1 MKTIQSRSVSWKG
14 TKLSAL
20 FLFVFF
26 TCLHDAG
33 AQCTN
38 TVIDWDYREFF
49 AQNNAT
55 IRTYV
60 SLAQSQ
66 SQVFA
71 LGANKL
77 TITHNYTTSS
87 SIAGENN
94 THTGSAGS
102 YGSGADVEF
111 TGNGTVTFTF
121 HSSVTDVKF
130 SLYDIDRNQRVQF
143 GATDGATARNI
154 ILSKVSG
161 SIISFTNNGTTTA
174 RADAVNTTVA
184 NSSTDGTVNVYI
196 AGPVT
201 QVTMTISN
209 TGTCSFS
216 CGGGGTETGQFWISD
231 IAACSAGSF
240 PNNYYAASQPFT
252 GMPSYVLA
260 VMTDSVYYLDP
271 LTGKAKFLFADIG
284 PGNLNSMAYDPYNR
298 YIYYTYS
305 LTGSGG
311 TVNQNE
317 KALRRYDCNMDT
329 FGVVVPNINTMG
341 IPTFEQ
347 GVESGAA
354 AFYNG
359 NLYLGVE
366 GGSSSTE
373 SIIYRVEMNASSY
386 PVAFSQ
392 VYGQAAQS
400 GSTRLHDWSDF
411 GLNNG
416 TLYDFD
422 AGVAASGVNKDFFT
436 QDLLTGVV
444 TNYAPVGTLVPRQV
458 SIDWTGQLYNV
469 GSPAATAKGT
479 IAPYN
484 GTDNVNYALE
494 DTITLNG
501 VKVIGS
507 WGDGAEAFRPFC
519 DFGDAPASYDPDL
532 LSPAVNERD
541 VNLRL
546 GASLDVELS
555 KTASGLANADGA
567 DEDGIATVT
576 ILATAWST
584 YHVEVSVYNN
594 TGSNA
599 TLIGWLDYN
608 GNGVFE
614 SGEASAI
621 ETVASAGAQQNVYLS
636 WTGISSS
643 LAAGTYTYLRVR
655 LASATP
661 GMTAA
666 NATGWFDNG
675 ETEDY
680 RVPVQNTVLPVNL
693 ISFTAKVIGN
703 SKVKLSWSANEEM
716 NFRGYEIECSS
727 NKTNWENLVF
737 IQPGRGNT
745 TQKDYEFI
753 DNDPYKEIT
762 YYRLKVQEANGSSC
776 YSKVREV
783 KITSG
788 TLLITLAPNPATDH
802 TAIMIDNANG
812 QTVYISIT
820 DVKGNKVFYRKVLI
834 SGEHYLADI
843 PVQVWLPG
851 TYFVSVKTNH
861 ISVNKKL
868 AVQR

>member
-1 MKTIQSRSVSWKG
+1 MKTSLSKSVSWKRI
-14 TKLSAL
+14 KVSAL
-20 FLFVFF
+20 FLSVFF
-26 TCLHDAG
+26 SAIHNAG

-77 TITHNYTTSS
+77 TVTHSYTVNN
-87 SIAGENN
+87 SIAGDN
-94 THTGSAGS
+94 TTHSGSAGS

-111 TGNGTVTFTF
+111 TGNGTITFTF
-121 HSSVTDVKF
+121 QSSVTDLKF

-143 GATDGATARNI
+143 GATDGATARTI
-154 ILSKVSG
+154 TLSKVSG
-161 SIISFTNNGTTTA
+161 SIISFANNGTATA

-184 NSSTDGTVNVYI
+184 NSSTDGTVNVDI

-201 QVTMTISN
+201 QVTMTVSS

-216 CGGGGTETGQFWISD
+216 CGTGGSETGQFWISD

-240 PNNYYAASQPFT
+240 PDNYYAASQPFT

-271 LTGKAKFLFADIG
+271 STGKAKFLFTDIG
-284 PGNLNSMAYDPYNR
+284 PGNLNSVAYDPYNR

-329 FGVVVPNINTMG
+329 FGVVVPNINTIG

-373 SIIYRVEMNASSY
+373 SIIYRVEMNASNY

-411 GLNNG
+411 GLNDG

-422 AGVAASGVNKDFFT
+422 AGVAASGLNKDFFT
-436 QDLLTGVV
+436 QNLLTGVV
-444 TNYAPVGTLVPRQV
+444 ASYAPVGTLVPRQV

-469 GSPAATAKGT
+469 GSPAASAKGT

-501 VKVIGS
+501 VKVVGS

-546 GASLDVELS
+546 GASLDVELG

-599 TLIGWLDYN
+599 ILIGWLDYN

-621 ETVASAGAQQNVYLS
+621 ETVASAGAQQNIYLS

-643 LAAGTYTYLRVR
+643 LAEGTYTYLRVR

-661 GMTAA
+661 GMTAD

-680 RVPVQNTVLPVNL
+680 RVPVQDFVLPVNL
-693 ISFTAKVIGN
+693 ISFEAQVIDH
-703 SKVKLSWSANEEM
+703 SKVKLNWSANEEM
-716 NFRGYEIECSS
+716 NFGGYQLDRSVDKNE
-727 NKTNWENLVF
+727 WENIAF
-737 IQPGRGNT
+737 IQPGQSST
-745 TQKDYEFI
+745 APKEYSFT
-753 DNDPYKEIT
+753 DNNPYKGVT
-762 YYRLKVQEANGSSC
+762 YYRLKIKEASGAFC

-783 KITSG
+783 RISSG
-788 TLLITLAPNPATDH
+788 VVSVTLAPNPATDH
-802 TAIMIDNANG
+802 TTIMIGNAID
-812 QTVYISIT
+812 QTACITIT
-820 DVKGNKVFYRKVLI
+820 DINGNKMLYRKI
-834 SGEHYLADI
+834 PIDREHYLADI
-843 PVQVWLPG
+843 PVQTWPPG
-851 TYFVSVKTNH
+851 TYFVSVKTNQV
-861 ISVNKKL
+861 SVNKKL
-868 AVQR
+868 VVQR